1 MPCLILFFFVLCVQ
15 SLLAK
20 DTMLRS
26 WISLGSG
33 LLGVLSTTITA
44 LRNAAKLDIKAETF
58 RGAANQYRL
67 MATRLEERI
76 RTHRGLMLTDEW
88 KVEKTREDEIDSFN
102 TFFVENYKIIL
113 TAQSEMKY
121 FPPGAAV
128 RKWKKNKVLLP
139 HEVDQPEIDRGDM
152 NKLLEEFM

>member
-1 MPCLILFFFVLCVQ
+1 
-15 SLLAK
+15 
-20 DTMLRS
+20 MLRS
-26 WISLGSG
+26 WVSLGSG

-58 RGAANQYRL
+58 RGAAGQYRL

-76 RTHRGLMLTDEW
+76 RTHRGLMLTDAW
-88 KVEKTREDEIDSFN
+88 KDDAVRASEVERFN
-102 TFFVENYKIIL
+102 KFFVDNYKVIL

-128 RKWKKNKVLLP
+128 RKWKLSKALLP
-139 HEVDQPEIDRGDM
+139 NEVDQPEIDRADM

>member
-1 MPCLILFFFVLCVQ
+1 
-15 SLLAK
+15 
-20 DTMLRS
+20 MLRS
-26 WISLGSG
+26 WVSLGSG

-44 LRNAAKLDIKAETF
+44 LRNAAKLDLKAETF
-58 RGAANQYRL
+58 RGAAGQYRL

-76 RTHRGLMLTDEW
+76 RTHRGLMLTDAW
-88 KVEKTREDEIDSFN
+88 KDDAVRASEVERFN
-102 TFFVENYKIIL
+102 QFFVDNYKVIL

-128 RKWKKNKVLLP
+128 RKWKQSKALLP
-139 HEVDQPEIDRGDM
+139 NEVDQPEIDRADM